1 MISLAPGVKVFSAVD
16 MLVAGKFRGRLIGE
30 EDVLPDG
37 RVYFLI
43 HSIIFIGDAILA
55 SDAVS

>member
-43 HSIIFIGDAILA
+43 HSIIFDC
-55 SDAVS
+55 